1 MKYQIDS
8 VIEVKVSA
16 IEPYGAF
23 VIVDDNYKGLI
34 HISEINGKYIRNIED
49 YFSVGDLLHAKVLN
63 INEQSKQIK
72 LTLKGVENELK
83 KKNKNLEDTRL
94 GFSLLADL
102 LPEWINEKLDKI
114 EKNK

>member
-1 MKYQIDS
+1 MKYQVDS
-8 VIEVKVSA
+8 IIEVKVSA

-23 VIVDDNYKGLI
+23 VIIDNNYKGLI

-49 YFSVGDLLHAKVLN
+49 YFNVGDSLHAKILG
-63 INEQSKQIK
+63 INEENKQIK
-72 LTLKGVENELK
+72 LTLKGIKNELNRK
-83 KKNKNLEDTRL
+83 KKNLSDTRL

-102 LPEWINEKLDKI
+102 LPEWIDEKLKKI

>member
-1 MKYQIDS
+1 MKYQVDNIID
-8 VIEVKVSA
+8 VRVSA

-34 HISEINGKYIRNIED
+34 HISEINGKYIHNIED
-49 YFSVGDLLHAKVLN
+49 YINVGDLLHAKILN
-63 INEQSKQIK
+63 VDEQNKQMK
-72 LTLKGVENELK
+72 LTLKGIKNELNRK
-83 KKNKNLEDTRL
+83 KRNLRDTRL

-102 LPEWINEKLDKI
+102 LPEWINEKLHNI